1 MGKVIITGATGFIG
15 RRLSE
20 TLIAR
25 GVEVYGVGRK
35 QVILDELSNY
45 QLFHPVKAEFEDYSE
60 LDQKI
65 KERGFDVFY
74 HIAHLGVNGS
84 EKSDYRI
91 QLMNTMISCDA
102 VISAKRLGCKR
113 IVFAGSVDEYEANI
127 KMDAPFIPPS
137 HSRIYGI
144 AKFASENIGKT
155 IARENGIEYVSVLLS
170 LTYGEGNKTKILPNT
185 IIRNAE
191 AGLPIKLI
199 SGNNLFDMNYIDET
213 VGGIIA
219 AAEKGQNLESYYV
232 GHHDLMTFR
241 ETVVKMCEV
250 IGSKSELLF
259 GEYPD
264 PDYNIDYSS
273 INKEKLYIHT
283 GYKCKADF
291 AESLSKTREWL
302 LRQDKKTSFI

>member
-1 MGKVIITGATGFIG
+1 MAQGI
-15 RRLSE
+15 
-20 TLIAR
+20 
-25 GVEVYGVGRK
+25 EVYGVGRK
-35 QVILDELSNY
+35 IEVLDELAKNP
-45 QLFHPVKAEFEDYSE
+45 LFHSIKAEFEDYSI
-60 LDQKI
+60 LDQRTD
-65 KERGFDVFY
+65 ERGFDVFFHLAY
-74 HIAHLGVNGS
+74 LGVNGVN
-84 EKSDYRI
+84 KSDYRI
-91 QLMNTMISCDA
+91 QLMNTMTSCDA
-102 VISAKRLGCKR
+102 IISAKRLGCKR
-113 IVFAGSVDEYEANI
+113 FVFTGSVDEYEANI
-127 KMDAPFIPPS
+127 KLDAPFIPPS

-155 IARENGIEYVSVLLS
+155 IALENGIEFVSTLLS
-170 LTYGEGNKTKILPNT
+170 LTYGEGNKTRILPNT

-191 AGLPIKLI
+191 LGQPIKLI

-219 AAEKGQNLESYYV
+219 AAEKGQNLESYFV
-232 GHHDLMTFR
+232 GHHDLSTFR
-241 ETVVKMCEV
+241 ETVIRICEI

-291 AESLSKTREWL
+291 SESLLRTKEWL
-302 LRQDKKTSFI
+302 LTHDNK

>member
-1 MGKVIITGATGFIG
+1 MKKVIITGATGFIG
-15 RRLSE
+15 RKLAE
-20 TLIAR
+20 TLMAQ

-35 QVILDELSNY
+35 TEVLDELATNP
-45 QLFHPVKAEFEDYSE
+45 LFHPVKAEFEDYSILAE
-60 LDQKI
+60 KI
-65 KERGFDVFY
+65 HERGFDVFF
-74 HIAHLGVNGS
+74 HIAHLGVNGV

-91 QLMNTMISCDA
+91 QLMNTTISCDA
-102 VISAKRLGCKR
+102 VISAKRLACKR
-113 IVFAGSVDEYEANI
+113 FLLTGSVDEYEANI
-127 KMDAPFIPPS
+127 KLDATFIPPS

-155 IARENGIEYVSVLLS
+155 IALENNIEFVSVLLS
-170 LTYGEGNKTKILPNT
+170 LTYGEGNKTRILPNT
-185 IIRNAE
+185 IIRNAVT
-191 AGLPIKLI
+191 GQPIKLI

-219 AAEKGQNLESYYV
+219 AAEKGHNLESYYV
-232 GHHDLMTFR
+232 GHHDLSTFR
-241 ETVVKMCEV
+241 ETVIKLCKV
-250 IGSKSELLF
+250 IESKSELLF

-291 AESLSKTREWL
+291 EDSLLKTRKWL
-302 LRQDKKTSFI
+302 LAQDNK

>member
-1 MGKVIITGATGFIG
+1 MKKVIVTGATGFIG

-20 TLIAR
+20 TLMAQ
-25 GVEVYGVGRK
+25 GVEVYGIGRN
-35 QVILDELSNY
+35 QEVLDKLAKNP
-45 QLFHPVKAEFEDYSE
+45 LFCPINAEFGDYSN

-65 KERGFDVFY
+65 SERGFDVFY
-74 HIAHLGVNGS
+74 HIAHLGVNGT

-91 QLMNTMISCDA
+91 QLMNTTISCDA
-102 VISAKRLGCKR
+102 VISAKKLACERFLLT
-113 IVFAGSVDEYEANI
+113 GSVDEYEANI
-127 KMDAPFIPPS
+127 KLDAPFISPS

-155 IARENGIEYVSVLLS
+155 IALKNGIEFVSVLLS
-170 LTYGEGNKTKILPNT
+170 LTYGEGNKTRILPNT
-185 IIRNAE
+185 IIRNA
-191 AGLPIKLI
+191 AIGQPIKLI

-219 AAEKGQNLESYYV
+219 AAEKGHNLESYYV
-232 GHHDLMTFR
+232 GHHDLSTFR
-241 ETVVKMCEV
+241 ETVIRICDV
-250 IGSKSELLF
+250 IDAKSELLF

-273 INKEKLYIHT
+273 INKEKLYMHT

-291 AESLSKTREWL
+291 AESLLKTREWL
-302 LRQDKKTSFI
+302 LVQDNKT

>member
-1 MGKVIITGATGFIG
+1 MKSAIVTGATGFIG
-15 RRLSE
+15 RRLTEALLSRD
-20 TLIAR
+20 IH
-25 GVEVYGVGRK
+25 VYGIGRN
-35 QVILDELSNY
+35 QDVLDELAVNK
-45 QLFHPVKAEFEDYSE
+45 LFHPVRAEFEDYSI

-65 KERGFDVFY
+65 FDRDFDVFF

-84 EKSDYRI
+84 NKSDYRI
-91 QLMNTMISCDA
+91 QLMNTTISCDA
-102 VISAKRLGCKR
+102 VISAKRLECKR
-113 IVFAGSVDEYEANI
+113 FVFTGSVDEYEANI
-127 KMDAPFIPPS
+127 KLDAPFIPPS

-155 IARENGIEYVSVLLS
+155 IARENGIEFVSVLLA

-232 GHHDLMTFR
+232 GHHDLLTFR
-241 ETVVKMCEV
+241 ETVIKMCEV
-250 IGSKSELLF
+250 IESKSELLF

-291 AESLSKTREWL
+291 ADSLLKTKAWL
-302 LRQDKKTSFI
+302 LAQDNG